1 MAARQLHLLRCN
13 LPDNQRRRRR
23 RILRHQLD
31 PLESYTDSELRSRYR
46 FGREAL
52 QYTVSHRKKKSCENS
67 LLSFQGCR
75 ICSIKRNALNA

>member
-13 LPDNQRRRRR
+13 LPDNKRRRRR

-52 QYTVSHRKKKSCENS
+52 QYTVSHRKKKAAKIPYCH
-67 LLSFQGCR
+67 FKDVGFVV
-75 ICSIKRNALNA
+75 

>member
-13 LPDNQRRRRR
+13 LPNNQRRRKR
-23 RILRHQLD
+23 RIFRHQLD

-52 QYTVSHRKKKSCENS
+52 QYIVSQRKKKAAKIPYCH
-67 LLSFQGCR
+67 FKDVGFVV
-75 ICSIKRNALNA
+75 